1 MHMEISYSSRKDQ
14 GNFIIHGVFLAE
26 ADKLEWDAL
35 IVEKDTRHNYGEDRM
50 IGLAP
55 IGERLFCV
63 VFTDRDKFRR
73 IISLRKANKRE
84 VKHYAHKN

>member
-1 MHMEISYSSRKDQ
+1 MEILYSSGKNQ
-14 GNFIIHGVFLAE
+14 SNFIKHGVFLAE
-26 ADKLEWDAL
+26 ADKLEWNAL
-35 IVEKDTRHNYGEDRM
+35 IIEKNTRRNYGEDRM

-84 VKHYAHKN
+84 VKRYAHKN